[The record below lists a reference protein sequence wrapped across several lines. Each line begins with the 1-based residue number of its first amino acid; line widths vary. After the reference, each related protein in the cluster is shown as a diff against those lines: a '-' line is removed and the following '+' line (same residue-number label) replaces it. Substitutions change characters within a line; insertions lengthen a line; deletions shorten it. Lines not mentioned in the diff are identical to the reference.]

1 MLFPERKTGAFSSR
15 AEKKFSSSVKNFLAP
30 SIRRP
35 LPQNVASAPSF
46 STISGFLR
54 QPRQKTVA
62 FFPLPCYSSN
72 TIERGVSSSVERSL
86 PKPQR
91 RVRFPYPA
99 PSSRT
104 KKDIY
109 AKNPEV
115 STASGFFCAHFLKL
129 EKKISKRV
137 LAKSVDLNL
146 YPRDFGPLFRE
157 FFGKAAL
164 FCSRQNVEFRPAF
177 LLVLPNTHSKHRYQR
192 VSQLC
197 DVSDVKTAGKPPP
210 PVPGRNHSVLAMLGR
225 EKAKHPLPVQR
236 VVVYLLALSRASVFN
251 VTPIMSLW
259 ASRVSRQSGERN
271 VSAF

>member
-1 MLFPERKTGAFSSR
+1 MNGWLLTCMGSQ
-15 AEKKFSSSVKNFLAP
+15 V
-30 SIRRP
+30 
-35 LPQNVASAPSF
+35 
-46 STISGFLR
+46 
-54 QPRQKTVA
+54 
-62 FFPLPCYSSN
+62 
-72 TIERGVSSSVERSL
+72 
-86 PKPQR
+86 
-91 RVRFPYPA
+91 RVLYCP

-109 AKNPEV
+109 AKSPEV
-115 STASGFFCAHFLKL
+115 STTSGLFCAQFLKS

-164 FCSRQNVEFRPAF
+164 FCPRQNVEFRPAF
-177 LLVLPNTHSKHRYQR
+177 LLVLPNAHSKHRCQH
-192 VSQLC
+192 VSPLC
-197 DVSDVKTAGKPPP
+197 GISDVKTAGKPPP
-210 PVPGRNHSVLAMLGR
+210 APGRNHGVLAMLGR
-225 EKAKHPLPVQR
+225 EKAKHPLPAQR

>member
-1 MLFPERKTGAFSSR
+1 MKIMLDK
-15 AEKKFSSSVKNFLAP
+15 
-30 SIRRP
+30 
-35 LPQNVASAPSF
+35 LPPCPYNNSCK
-46 STISGFLR
+46 
-54 QPRQKTVA
+54 PRWT
-62 FFPLPCYSSN
+62 
-72 TIERGVSSSVERSL
+72 VSSAGMSTCLTCMGSQV
-86 PKPQR
+86 
-91 RVRFPYPA
+91 RVLYCP

-115 STASGFFCAHFLKL
+115 STTSGFFCAQFLKS

-137 LAKSVDLNL
+137 LAKSVDLYL
-146 YPRDFGPLFRE
+146 YPRHFEPLFRS
-157 FFGKAAL
+157 FFGKAAR

-210 PVPGRNHSVLAMLGR
+210 APGRNHSVLAMLGR
-225 EKAKHPLPVQR
+225 EKANLPLRWQR
-236 VVVYLLALSRASVFN
+236 EVVYLLALSRASVFS
-251 VTPIMSLW
+251 VKPIMSLW

>member
-1 MLFPERKTGAFSSR
+1 MGSQ
-15 AEKKFSSSVKNFLAP
+15 V
-30 SIRRP
+30 
-35 LPQNVASAPSF
+35 
-46 STISGFLR
+46 
-54 QPRQKTVA
+54 
-62 FFPLPCYSSN
+62 
-72 TIERGVSSSVERSL
+72 
-86 PKPQR
+86 
-91 RVRFPYPA
+91 RVLYCP

-146 YPRDFGPLFRE
+146 YPRDFGPLFRGL
-157 FFGKAAL
+157 FGKAAR
-164 FCSRQNVEFRPAF
+164 FRSRQNVEFRPAF
-177 LLVLPNTHSKHRYQR
+177 LSVLPNTHSKHRYQR
-192 VSQLC
+192 ASQLC

-210 PVPGRNHSVLAMLGR
+210 APGRKHGVLAMLGR

-236 VVVYLLALSRASVFN
+236 VVAYRLALSRASVFN

-259 ASRVSRQSGERN
+259 ASRVSRQSGDRKVN
-271 VSAF
+271 AF

>member
-1 MLFPERKTGAFSSR
+1 M
-15 AEKKFSSSVKNFLAP
+15 
-30 SIRRP
+30 
-35 LPQNVASAPSF
+35 
-46 STISGFLR
+46 STCLTCMGS
-54 QPRQKTVA
+54 QV
-62 FFPLPCYSSN
+62 
-72 TIERGVSSSVERSL
+72 
-86 PKPQR
+86 
-91 RVRFPYPA
+91 RVLYCP

-115 STASGFFCAHFLKL
+115 STTSGFFCAQFLKS

-146 YPRDFGPLFRE
+146 YARDFGPLFRS
-157 FFGKAAL
+157 FFGKAAR

-192 VSQLC
+192 VSRLC
-197 DVSDVKTAGKPPP
+197 DVSDVKTAGKPHPT
-210 PVPGRNHSVLAMLGR
+210 PGRKHGVLAMLGR

-259 ASRVSRQSGERN
+259 ASRLSRQSGERN

>member
-1 MLFPERKTGAFSSR
+1 M
-15 AEKKFSSSVKNFLAP
+15 
-30 SIRRP
+30 
-35 LPQNVASAPSF
+35 
-46 STISGFLR
+46 STCLTCMGS
-54 QPRQKTVA
+54 QV
-62 FFPLPCYSSN
+62 
-72 TIERGVSSSVERSL
+72 
-86 PKPQR
+86 
-91 RVRFPYPA
+91 RVLYCP

-157 FFGKAAL
+157 FFGKAAR

-197 DVSDVKTAGKPPP
+197 DVSDVKTAGEPPP
-210 PVPGRNHSVLAMLGR
+210 APGRNHSVLAMLGR
-225 EKAKHPLPVQR
+225 EKANLPLRWQR
-236 VVVYLLALSRASVFN
+236 EVVYLLALSRASVFS
-251 VTPIMSLW
+251 VKPIMSLW

>member
-1 MLFPERKTGAFSSR
+1 M
-15 AEKKFSSSVKNFLAP
+15 
-30 SIRRP
+30 
-35 LPQNVASAPSF
+35 
-46 STISGFLR
+46 STCLTCMGS
-54 QPRQKTVA
+54 QV
-62 FFPLPCYSSN
+62 
-72 TIERGVSSSVERSL
+72 
-86 PKPQR
+86 
-91 RVRFPYPA
+91 RVLYCP

-197 DVSDVKTAGKPPP
+197 DVSDVKTAGKPISHSRTKTRRIGDAGTRESKAPAASSAG
-210 PVPGRNHSVLAMLGR
+210 GR
-225 EKAKHPLPVQR
+225 
-236 VVVYLLALSRASVFN
+236 LSAGSQ
-251 VTPIMSLW
+251 
-259 ASRVSRQSGERN
+259 QSI
-271 VSAF
+271 SF

>member
-1 MLFPERKTGAFSSR
+1 MLFSR
-15 AEKKFSSSVKNFLAP
+15 RRSFL
-30 SIRRP
+30 
-35 LPQNVASAPSF
+35 L
-46 STISGFLR
+46 FLR
-54 QPRQKTVA
+54 KMKIMLDKLPPCPYNNSCKPRWT
-62 FFPLPCYSSN
+62 
-72 TIERGVSSSVERSL
+72 VSSAGMSTCLTCMGSQV
-86 PKPQR
+86 
-91 RVRFPYPA
+91 RVLYCP

-236 VVVYLLALSRASVFN
+236 VVVYLLTLSRASVFN

-259 ASRVSRQSGERN
+259 ASRVSRQSGDRKVN
-271 VSAF
+271 AF

>member
-1 MLFPERKTGAFSSR
+1 M
-15 AEKKFSSSVKNFLAP
+15 
-30 SIRRP
+30 
-35 LPQNVASAPSF
+35 
-46 STISGFLR
+46 STCLTCMGS
-54 QPRQKTVA
+54 QV
-62 FFPLPCYSSN
+62 
-72 TIERGVSSSVERSL
+72 
-86 PKPQR
+86 
-91 RVRFPYPA
+91 RVLYCP

-115 STASGFFCAHFLKL
+115 STTSGFFCAQFLKS

-164 FCSRQNVEFRPAF
+164 FCSRQNVEFQPAF

-197 DVSDVKTAGKPPP
+197 DVSDVKTAVKPPP
-210 PVPGRNHSVLAMLGR
+210 PAPGRNHSVLAMLGR
-225 EKAKHPLPVQR
+225 EKAKHPLQWR

>member
-1 MLFPERKTGAFSSR
+1 MILAL
-15 AEKKFSSSVKNFLAP
+15 FLA
-30 SIRRP
+30 
-35 LPQNVASAPSF
+35 
-46 STISGFLR
+46 LR
-54 QPRQKTVA
+54 QRQSQNLHGSRRHKSR
-62 FFPLPCYSSN
+62 LCEHKKERQN
-72 TIERGVSSSVERSL
+72 TKEQDS
-86 PKPQR
+86 KPAR
-91 RVRFPYPA
+91 RVRVLYCP

-115 STASGFFCAHFLKL
+115 STTSGFFCAQFLKS

-146 YPRDFGPLFRE
+146 YPRDFGPLFRS
-157 FFGKAAL
+157 FFGKAAR

-177 LLVLPNTHSKHRYQR
+177 LLVLPNAHSKHRCQR

-210 PVPGRNHSVLAMLGR
+210 APGRNHSVLAMLGR
-225 EKAKHPLPVQR
+225 EKANHPLPAQR
-236 VVVYLLALSRASVFN
+236 VLVYLLALSRASVFN

-259 ASRVSRQSGERN
+259 ASRVSRQSGDRN

>member
-1 MLFPERKTGAFSSR
+1 M
-15 AEKKFSSSVKNFLAP
+15 
-30 SIRRP
+30 
-35 LPQNVASAPSF
+35 
-46 STISGFLR
+46 STCLTCMGS
-54 QPRQKTVA
+54 QV
-62 FFPLPCYSSN
+62 
-72 TIERGVSSSVERSL
+72 
-86 PKPQR
+86 
-91 RVRFPYPA
+91 RVLYCP

-115 STASGFFCAHFLKL
+115 STTSGFFCAQFLKS

-177 LLVLPNTHSKHRYQR
+177 LLVMPNTHSKHRYQR

-210 PVPGRNHSVLAMLGR
+210 VPRRNHGVLTTLGR
-225 EKAKHPLPVQR
+225 EKAKHPLPAQR
-236 VVVYLLALSRASVFN
+236 VVAYRLALSRASVFN
-251 VTPIMSLW
+251 VTLIMSLW
-259 ASRVSRQSGERN
+259 ASRLSRQNGERN

>member
-1 MLFPERKTGAFSSR
+1 MGSQ
-15 AEKKFSSSVKNFLAP
+15 V
-30 SIRRP
+30 
-35 LPQNVASAPSF
+35 
-46 STISGFLR
+46 
-54 QPRQKTVA
+54 
-62 FFPLPCYSSN
+62 
-72 TIERGVSSSVERSL
+72 
-86 PKPQR
+86 
-91 RVRFPYPA
+91 RVLYCP

-115 STASGFFCAHFLKL
+115 STTSGFFCAQFLKS

-177 LLVLPNTHSKHRYQR
+177 LLVLPNTHSKHRCQR
-192 VSQLC
+192 VSQLRGI
-197 DVSDVKTAGKPPP
+197 SDVKTAGKPHPT
-210 PVPGRNHSVLAMLGR
+210 PGRKHGVLAMLGR

-251 VTPIMSLW
+251 VAPIISLC
-259 ASRVSRQSGERN
+259 ASRPSKQRGERN
-271 VSAF
+271 VSAFWIRLKSDAESVFSCRWRSTRR

>member
-1 MLFPERKTGAFSSR
+1 M
-15 AEKKFSSSVKNFLAP
+15 
-30 SIRRP
+30 
-35 LPQNVASAPSF
+35 
-46 STISGFLR
+46 STCLTCMGS
-54 QPRQKTVA
+54 QV
-62 FFPLPCYSSN
+62 
-72 TIERGVSSSVERSL
+72 
-86 PKPQR
+86 
-91 RVRFPYPA
+91 RVLYCP

-109 AKNPEV
+109 AKSPEV
-115 STASGFFCAHFLKL
+115 STTSGLFCAQFLKS

-164 FCSRQNVEFRPAF
+164 FCPRQNVEFRPAF
-177 LLVLPNTHSKHRYQR
+177 LLVLPNAHSKHRCQH
-192 VSQLC
+192 VSPLC
-197 DVSDVKTAGKPPP
+197 GISDVKTAGKPPP
-210 PVPGRNHSVLAMLGR
+210 APGRNHGVLAMLGR

-236 VVVYLLALSRASVFN
+236 VVAYRLALSRASVFN

>member
-1 MLFPERKTGAFSSR
+1 M
-15 AEKKFSSSVKNFLAP
+15 
-30 SIRRP
+30 
-35 LPQNVASAPSF
+35 
-46 STISGFLR
+46 STCLTCMGS
-54 QPRQKTVA
+54 QV
-62 FFPLPCYSSN
+62 
-72 TIERGVSSSVERSL
+72 
-86 PKPQR
+86 
-91 RVRFPYPA
+91 RVLYCP

-109 AKNPEV
+109 AKSPEV
-115 STASGFFCAHFLKL
+115 STTSGLFCAQFLKS

-157 FFGKAAL
+157 FFGKVAR

-210 PVPGRNHSVLAMLGR
+210 VPGRNHGVLAMLGR
-225 EKAKHPLPVQR
+225 EKAKHPLQR
-236 VVVYLLALSRASVFN
+236 SGWSLIGWLSTEHRFLMSHPSCPCGLRGCPGRAATGRSMRSECGSDQTQRASSRADGAA
-251 VTPIMSLW
+251 P
-259 ASRVSRQSGERN
+259 GD
-271 VSAF
+271 SAHV

>member
-1 MLFPERKTGAFSSR
+1 M
-15 AEKKFSSSVKNFLAP
+15 
-30 SIRRP
+30 
-35 LPQNVASAPSF
+35 
-46 STISGFLR
+46 STCLTCMGS
-54 QPRQKTVA
+54 QV
-62 FFPLPCYSSN
+62 
-72 TIERGVSSSVERSL
+72 
-86 PKPQR
+86 
-91 RVRFPYPA
+91 RVLYCP

-210 PVPGRNHSVLAMLGR
+210 APGRNHSVLAMLGR
-225 EKAKHPLPVQR
+225 EKAKHPLPALQPAQR
-236 VVVYLLALSRASVFN
+236 VVAYRLALSRASVFN

>member
-1 MLFPERKTGAFSSR
+1 MILAL
-15 AEKKFSSSVKNFLAP
+15 FLA
-30 SIRRP
+30 
-35 LPQNVASAPSF
+35 
-46 STISGFLR
+46 LR
-54 QPRQKTVA
+54 QRQSQNLHGSRRHKSR
-62 FFPLPCYSSN
+62 LCEHKKERQN
-72 TIERGVSSSVERSL
+72 TKEQDS
-86 PKPQR
+86 KPAR
-91 RVRFPYPA
+91 RVRVLYCP

-115 STASGFFCAHFLKL
+115 STTSGFFCAQFLKS

-137 LAKSVDLNL
+137 LAKSVDLYL
-146 YPRDFGPLFRE
+146 YPRHFEPLFRS
-157 FFGKAAL
+157 FFGKAAR

-177 LLVLPNTHSKHRYQR
+177 LLALPNTHSKHRYQR

-210 PVPGRNHSVLAMLGR
+210 APGRNHSVLAMLGR
-225 EKAKHPLPVQR
+225 EKANLPLRWQR
-236 VVVYLLALSRASVFN
+236 EVVYLLALSRASVFS
-251 VTPIMSLW
+251 VKPIMSLW

>member
-1 MLFPERKTGAFSSR
+1 M
-15 AEKKFSSSVKNFLAP
+15 
-30 SIRRP
+30 
-35 LPQNVASAPSF
+35 
-46 STISGFLR
+46 STCLTCMGS
-54 QPRQKTVA
+54 QV
-62 FFPLPCYSSN
+62 
-72 TIERGVSSSVERSL
+72 
-86 PKPQR
+86 
-91 RVRFPYPA
+91 RVLYCP

-115 STASGFFCAHFLKL
+115 STTSGFFCAQFLKS

-146 YPRDFGPLFRE
+146 YARDLGPLFRS
-157 FFGKAAL
+157 FFGKAAR

-197 DVSDVKTAGKPPP
+197 GISDVKTAGKPPP
-210 PVPGRNHSVLAMLGR
+210 APGRNHGVLAMLGR
-225 EKAKHPLPVQR
+225 EKAKHPLPAQR
-236 VVVYLLALSRASVFN
+236 VVVYRLALSRASVFN
-251 VTPIMSLW
+251 VTLIMSLW
-259 ASRVSRQSGERN
+259 ASRVSRQSGDKK

>member
-1 MLFPERKTGAFSSR
+1 M
-15 AEKKFSSSVKNFLAP
+15 
-30 SIRRP
+30 
-35 LPQNVASAPSF
+35 
-46 STISGFLR
+46 STCLTCMGS
-54 QPRQKTVA
+54 QV
-62 FFPLPCYSSN
+62 
-72 TIERGVSSSVERSL
+72 
-86 PKPQR
+86 
-91 RVRFPYPA
+91 RVLYCP

-115 STASGFFCAHFLKL
+115 STTSGFFCAHFLKS
-129 EKKISKRV
+129 EKKISKMV
-137 LAKSVDLNL
+137 LANSMDLYL
-146 YPRDFGPLFRE
+146 YPRDFGPLFRS
-157 FFGKAAL
+157 FFGKAAR

-177 LLVLPNTHSKHRYQR
+177 LLVLPNTHSKHRYQS
-192 VSQLC
+192 VSRLC

-236 VVVYLLALSRASVFN
+236 VVVYLLALSRASVFS
-251 VTPIMSLW
+251 VKPIMSLW

>member
-1 MLFPERKTGAFSSR
+1 MTCRNAKTLEISR
-15 AEKKFSSSVKNFLAP
+15 DFRSVDLK
-30 SIRRP
+30 
-35 LPQNVASAPSF
+35 
-46 STISGFLR
+46 G
-54 QPRQKTVA
+54 
-62 FFPLPCYSSN
+62 C
-72 TIERGVSSSVERSL
+72 SL
-86 PKPQR
+86 
-91 RVRFPYPA
+91 

-210 PVPGRNHSVLAMLGR
+210 APGRNHSVLAMLGR
-225 EKAKHPLPVQR
+225 EKAKHPLPALQPAQR
-236 VVVYLLALSRASVFN
+236 VVAYRLALSRASVFN